1 MLLAEEAFLFQ
12 SCDSP
17 GMQIRCADCGCLPSE
32 CKVALRRA
40 NVPIVQRENI
50 AAAAGILQRI
60 ASFSEA
66 EALG

>member
-1 MLLAEEAFLFQ
+1 
-12 SCDSP
+12 
-17 GMQIRCADCGCLPSE
+17 MQTRCADCGCLPSE

>member
-1 MLLAEEAFLFQ
+1 
-12 SCDSP
+12 
-17 GMQIRCADCGCLPSE
+17 MQIRCADCGCLPSE
-32 CKVALRRA
+32 CKVALRRT
-40 NVPIVQRENI
+40 NVPIVHRERERERERESI

>member
-1 MLLAEEAFLFQ
+1 MLTAA
-12 SCDSP
+12 
-17 GMQIRCADCGCLPSE
+17 ACLLNARP
-32 CKVALRRA
+32 ALRRA

>member
-1 MLLAEEAFLFQ
+1 VAACLLNVRL
-12 SCDSP
+12 
-17 GMQIRCADCGCLPSE
+17 
-32 CKVALRRA
+32 ALRRA